1 MKKFLLSMVA
11 LLGMSAVASAADVTL
26 PADGKKWND
35 YTWTAE
41 GTNYKATV
49 ENYSLLLNKG
59 TSTSTLVS
67 PDQYSIRIYAGAN
80 LTVTAPEGVTFSKVT
95 VTINATGNKA
105 TAATAEGWEVSA
117 FDNGVFTMT
126 STTPKSSVTFDGA
139 GKQLRVSTIVI
150 SDGSGDPTPG
160 PDPDP
165 VETVTK
171 SVKETIALASG
182 TQFTTDYAL
191 TVGWVNYS
199 NVFVCDAAGDFIQ
212 IYQKDNG
219 LKVGDVI
226 PAGLK
231 GTYTLYND
239 VTPEI
244 EKVTVLPAATAG
256 TFVPKTVEA
265 ADVTTDLVNSVITIP
280 NVVLAEASPATKDNF
295 TGKVGEIELS
305 LRNNYTLESVPAGTY
320 DITVVVTI
328 YQGATSLY
336 VTNYNKSAGIANIAA
351 DENAPVEYYNLQGV
365 RIAEPQ
371 AGQIVIRRQGRT
383 ATKVLVK

>member
-41 GTNYKATV
+41 GSNYKATV
-49 ENYSLLLNKG
+49 ENYSLLLDKG

-117 FDNGVFTMT
+117 FADGVFTMT

-139 GKQLRVSTIVI
+139 GKQLRVSTIVL

-280 NVVLAEASPATKDNF
+280 NVVLAEASPAGKENF
-295 TGKVGEIELS
+295 TGTVGEIELS

-328 YQGATSLY
+328 YQGAASLY